1 MHLNRHIRTVQEL
14 AAKQRVNVLLPAD
27 EQQQQLADGDGDN
40 VAGGEGGYQQQASAE
55 RSQQQLRQS
64 LEFERGLLLER
75 EERMS
80 NIQSSVLDINAIMQ
94 QLGSMTE
101 QQGTNIGTCIAG
113 MFSYAPENNWKS
125 STLQT

>member
-1 MHLNRHIRTVQEL
+1 MARFSALDAQEL
-14 AAKQRVNVLLPAD
+14 TAKQRINVLPPAD
-27 EQQQQLADGDGDN
+27 DQQPPTDGDDGTADGT
-40 VAGGEGGYQQQASAE
+40 AGGEGGYQQQASVE
-55 RSQQQLRQS
+55 KHQQQLRQS

-101 QQGTNIGTCIAG
+101 QQGTNIGTCEWLN
-113 MFSYAPENNWKS
+113 YAQQNR
-125 STLQT
+125 